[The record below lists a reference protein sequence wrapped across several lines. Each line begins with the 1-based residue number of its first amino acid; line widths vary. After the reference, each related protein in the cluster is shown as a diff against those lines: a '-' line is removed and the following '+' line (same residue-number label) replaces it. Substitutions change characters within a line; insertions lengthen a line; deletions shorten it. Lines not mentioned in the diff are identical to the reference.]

1 MGHRLHFGRRV
12 HTLFPGLAE
21 SAGGTLVAYVVVA
34 MTSRERLPMNVAAL
48 TPDALVAHLV
58 VDGTDLEEIVS
69 VRIVAGVSEDTAVTI
84 VIARSVDRP
93 LDVAPLTQAALVFY
107 LGGLEALRFTLRIE
121 AVRFVGVEG
130 GALRYEVSLY
140 EPYYFLRLSKATRKF
155 RDESAV
161 EVAERVLGGAGV
173 EVDRQLLEAYA
184 PLPWTVQYR
193 ETHHAFLERLLA
205 SEGIYR
211 IARPDGGITLCDDS
225 RAAELVAKEPF
236 EIIEAAGGLIRGAQG
251 IHDIELTSSIVPGAV
266 GVCDVD
272 WKKANWTMIE
282 SVSGERDA
290 DLEVFDFPG
299 GFRDPASGKKK
310 AQQKLEAIRA
320 RAKVL
325 RGSGNIL
332 DLRPGSR
339 MRIGGS
345 TGPVFE
351 GECFVLRVEH
361 EYRSPAFRKPEDEQR
376 TYSSSFQ
383 AIPAAARYRPPQ
395 AAKPSIVGTHTAI
408 VRGPEG
414 TDIHTDTY
422 GRFKAAFHWDRDAK
436 GTDADSR
443 WLRLLQ
449 EPSTAMFL
457 ARSGWEM
464 TVGYVAGDPD
474 RPIGL
479 YRNINGEMPPAYP
492 QPASKSAMSIRT
504 ASSGGGG
511 GGYSEI
517 KLDDA
522 AGAQA
527 FDVRAERDYS
537 AQVKNDRKEVVGAD
551 DICVVG
557 NDYTS
562 SVKGSRGTTV
572 SGNHAMVGNKNWLE
586 HIKGD
591 RTITIG
597 ASESVSIGGGQT
609 LTTKGS
615 EAETIGGSRITIAGG
630 VSTEGLIKMAKEAIP
645 TPKSL
650 VKSVLTGAAIKAI
663 EPAAESVAALKG
675 AKGIPGSLT
684 GAFGGVTRPDG
695 LIGGVEGMIGGYE
708 GAKGALDSAGKA
720 LDAAKGLPSAI
731 KSVLP
736 KAQVRALAG
745 AKEAAINALESI
757 VPSPSA
763 ILGALLTGSIQR
775 NAKGAFRRTVGAAAV
790 SAAVDEVSVTAGR
803 TFVETVGGCQDHDLD
818 GRHRREG
825 RARPRHDRRRRDH
838 SQVGGPDHGR
848 VAQREDQG
856 RRLGIV
862 HRRLRDDD
870 RRRNGRAARRVGAG
884 DGRRRLLSEALVGGR
899 GHGWRHRAGR
909 ESQHDHQ
916 GQRARRDQGVTRG
929 SSHVYR
935 ARGHAV
941 RDLESR
947 RRGRAH
953 AALRLRS
960 PVRDRR
966 RRTSRGLARRR
977 ERGHPA
983 R

>member
-1 MGHRLHFGRRV
+1 
-12 HTLFPGLAE
+12 
-21 SAGGTLVAYVVVA
+21 
-34 MTSRERLPMNVAAL
+34 
-48 TPDALVAHLV
+48 
-58 VDGTDLEEIVS
+58 
-69 VRIVAGVSEDTAVTI
+69 
-84 VIARSVDRP
+84 
-93 LDVAPLTQAALVFY
+93 
-107 LGGLEALRFTLRIE
+107 
-121 AVRFVGVEG
+121 
-130 GALRYEVSLY
+130 
-140 EPYYFLRLSKATRKF
+140 
-155 RDESAV
+155 
-161 EVAERVLGGAGV
+161 
-173 EVDRQLLEAYA
+173 
-184 PLPWTVQYR
+184 
-193 ETHHAFLERLLA
+193 
-205 SEGIYR
+205 
-211 IARPDGGITLCDDS
+211 
-225 RAAELVAKEPF
+225 
-236 EIIEAAGGLIRGAQG
+236 
-251 IHDIELTSSIVPGAV
+251 
-266 GVCDVD
+266 
-272 WKKANWTMIE
+272 
-282 SVSGERDA
+282 
-290 DLEVFDFPG
+290 
-299 GFRDPASGKKK
+299 
-310 AQQKLEAIRA
+310 
-320 RAKVL
+320 
-325 RGSGNIL
+325 
-332 DLRPGSR
+332 
-339 MRIGGS
+339 
-345 TGPVFE
+345 
-351 GECFVLRVEH
+351 
-361 EYRSPAFRKPEDEQR
+361 
-376 TYSSSFQ
+376 
-383 AIPAAARYRPPQ
+383 
-395 AAKPSIVGTHTAI
+395 
-408 VRGPEG
+408 
-414 TDIHTDTY
+414 
-422 GRFKAAFHWDRDAK
+422 
-436 GTDADSR
+436 
-443 WLRLLQ
+443 
-449 EPSTAMFL
+449 MFL

-551 DICVVG
+551 DIRVVG

-650 VKSVLTGAAIKAI
+650 VKSVLTGAATKAI

-803 TFVETVGGCQDHDLD
+803 TFVETVGGAKITISTADIAEKVGPVL
-818 GRHRREG
+818 
-825 RARPRHDRRRRDH
+825 ATT
-838 SQVGGPDHGR
+838 VGGAIIRKSAGPIT
-848 VAQREDQG
+848 VES
-856 RRLGIV
+856 L
-862 HRRLRDDD
+862 
-870 RRRNGRAARRVGAG
+870 NARTKVGVSASFIA
-884 DGRRRLLSEALVGGR
+884 DCAMMIEGGT
-899 GHGWRHRAGR
+899 
-909 ESQHDHQ
+909 
-916 GQRARRDQGVTRG
+916 V
-929 SSHVYR
+929 
-935 ARGHAV
+935 
-941 RDLESR
+941 
-947 RRGRAH
+947 
-953 AALRLRS
+953 ALRAESALEMDGGGFYLKLS
-960 PVRDRR
+960 SEGVVMDGDIALDAKAN
-966 RRTSRGLARRR
+966 TTIKGNVLDVTK
-977 ERGHPA
+977 G
-983 R
+983 